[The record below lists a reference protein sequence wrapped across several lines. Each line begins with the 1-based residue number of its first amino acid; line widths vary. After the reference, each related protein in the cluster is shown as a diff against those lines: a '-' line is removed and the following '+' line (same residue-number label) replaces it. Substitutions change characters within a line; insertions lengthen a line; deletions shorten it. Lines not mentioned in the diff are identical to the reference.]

1 MYDKQINVW
10 NWAWHIWSTMVPSM
24 FKLKNILFAYRIANG
39 FDTSYYNTSPSPLK
53 KRMKKKLKMIPLMA
67 IIITN
72 KHKLWNI

>member
-1 MYDKQINVW
+1 
-10 NWAWHIWSTMVPSM
+10 MVPSM

-67 IIITN
+67 KIITN
-72 KHKLWNI
+72 KHKL